1 MTAGPFSTTRVYR
14 SFAITVL
21 RHGNRFDDRTPLKLL
36 SLPHLPPHVTV
47 LVAHPFIL
55 PPPATISLQLLHSD
69 TRIPIPTCALDRF
82 TSTQFPNTSS
92 HSGSHASQNT
102 PSRSTRREHE
112 YYAHR
117 VSATHFNHG
126 GSLHPSQRTPVPA
139 SICGAWNIHL
149 QRIRPYARICAMRIS
164 RRILLWYISAGTY
177 VSYKRSKLMAM
188 NVTLTL
194 ESGRGRLKRLRVIL
208 L

>member
-1 MTAGPFSTTRVYR
+1 MTAGPFSTTRVYL

-55 PPPATISLQLLHSD
+55 PPPTIISLQLLHPD

-126 GSLHPSQRTPVPA
+126 GSLHPSQRRSVHLCLPPFAALGT
-139 SICGAWNIHL
+139 SICSASDL
-149 QRIRPYARICAMRIS
+149 MRVSALCGS
-164 RRILLWYISAGTY
+164 RAGFC
-177 VSYKRSKLMAM
+177 
-188 NVTLTL
+188 
-194 ESGRGRLKRLRVIL
+194 SGTSPPGHM
-208 L
+208 